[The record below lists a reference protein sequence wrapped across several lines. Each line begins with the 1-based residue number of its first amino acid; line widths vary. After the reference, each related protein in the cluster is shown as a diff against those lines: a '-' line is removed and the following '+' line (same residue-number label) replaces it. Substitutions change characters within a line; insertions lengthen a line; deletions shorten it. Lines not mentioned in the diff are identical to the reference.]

1 MEFEDSLL
9 LPGENV
15 LNGRTFTEKSS
26 ISTSILIKKRLDR
39 LGKHLM
45 LDVDSMKVS
54 AKVMGRL
61 IKKNKGELE
70 VFNVDTQTEKV
81 YWILIEINLGSILQK
96 TMILS

>member
-1 MEFEDSLL
+1 
-9 LPGENV
+9 
-15 LNGRTFTEKSS
+15 
-26 ISTSILIKKRLDR
+26 
-39 LGKHLM
+39 M

-81 YWILIEINLGSILQK
+81 YWRLIEINLGSILQK
-96 TMILS
+96 TMTLS